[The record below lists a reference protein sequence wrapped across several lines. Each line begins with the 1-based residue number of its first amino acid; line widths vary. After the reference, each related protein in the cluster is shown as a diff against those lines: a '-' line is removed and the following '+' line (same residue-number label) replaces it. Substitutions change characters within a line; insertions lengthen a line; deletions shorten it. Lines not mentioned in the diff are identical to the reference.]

1 MCGCRI
7 RNTAARRERV
17 EHVGEE
23 HAASNDRRQRC
34 FGARRCAGPMCQLRL
49 TPLALGATLRI
60 QDSLQ
65 EGRSRFY
72 AEITRIREVADLSTG
87 QSRCSFC
94 WTSCF
99 REPIH
104 TIVSSARR
112 ACFESPRSPRH
123 RPHHNPRPGA
133 HRHRRRPGAA
143 RYRAFRGSVRGWRDA
158 FRLPSQTRAGD
169 AQQRYRADAC
179 RWPRHRRG
187 THL

>member
-1 MCGCRI
+1 MSGKSTLLRTI
-7 RNTAARRERV
+7 GVNAVLA
-17 EHVGEE
+17 
-23 HAASNDRRQRC
+23 HA
-34 FGARRCAGPMCQLRL
+34 GAPVRCAQLRL

-72 AEITRIREVADLSTG
+72 AEITRIREVADLYRPTLLF
-87 QSRCSFC
+87 FC

-112 ACFESPRSPRH
+112 ACFGSPRSPRH

-143 RYRAFRGSVRGWRDA
+143 RRQRAFRGSVRGWRDA